1 MKFSWKWSEEASIV
15 SKLQVYENVHEEFFS
30 SATLEADFCNNVLLQ
45 ISSLVDSYFIEIK
58 VLLPVTLKK

>member
-30 SATLEADFCNNVLLQ
+30 SATLKADFCNNVLLQ
-45 ISSLVDSYFIEIK
+45 ISSLVDSCFIEIK